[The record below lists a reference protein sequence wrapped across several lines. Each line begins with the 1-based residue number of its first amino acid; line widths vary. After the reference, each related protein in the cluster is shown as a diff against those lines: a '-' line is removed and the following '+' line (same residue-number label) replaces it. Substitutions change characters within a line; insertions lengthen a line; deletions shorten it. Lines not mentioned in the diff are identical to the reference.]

1 MTFIGWSSDGGTTL
15 LDADGVKA
23 IAVTGNITYTAY
35 YEKEEYTVTYDAG
48 AHGALVG
55 GATDSV
61 LYNEYPDYVPGITED
76 TGYDFIGWSSDGGTT
91 LLDADGVKGD
101 RGDGQYHVH
110 GVLRERRIHGH
121 IMMPGAHGA
130 LVGGATDSVLYNEYP
145 DYVPGITEDH
155 GI

>member
-1 MTFIGWSSDGGTTL
+1 MQNGRRPHILSHIMRARTGATCGRRDGQRAVQRNNPDYVPGITEDTGYDFIGWSSDGGTTL

-61 LYNEYPDYVPGITED
+61 LYNEYPDYG
-76 TGYDFIGWSSDGGTT
+76 TGYY
-91 LLDADGVKGD
+91 
-101 RGDGQYHVH
+101 RG
-110 GVLRERRIHGH
+110 
-121 IMMPGAHGA
+121 
-130 LVGGATDSVLYNEYP
+130 
-145 DYVPGITEDH
+145 H